1 MGRRA
6 GLIAIL
12 ACIAA
17 SGCGL
22 VASPEPSASATSGSG
37 TTAAASP
44 QASGAR
50 DAAWLA
56 DLELLLPAM
65 DHIHPALDHG
75 TSMAALRGAVTGLE
89 SRIPSATDDE
99 IMVGVLRIVGMVSA
113 AGCDAHTGAYV
124 WGSGTYPVDS
134 LPLRLWLFGDDVVIV
149 DALEPYRDLIGW
161 RVDAVAGRPIGD
173 VVAALDPIVPRD
185 NAETVRL
192 LLPRFLLTPQILRG
206 LGLAGDGSIELRVT
220 PPPGAV
226 GAATSHD
233 VTVDPIPMADYNAWA
248 GPYGLH
254 LPADP
259 NVGYLARIDDVLWWE
274 RRPDGTLFVQYN
286 RVDAL
291 PAGQLEG
298 LRTALHGAGV
308 RRVVLDLRHNYGGEV
323 RELASIQRTFEDP
336 AVDRPG
342 RLFVITG
349 RNTFSAGSLLAS
361 RLEASTS
368 AIVVGEPM
376 GGCPTA
382 YGNARDVHLPWSGI
396 VVGVAS
402 LLEVGVTVD
411 DTRATIQPELPAE
424 LTLPDWLA
432 GRDPALRA
440 IDGFGP

>member
-1 MGRRA
+1 MRRRA
-6 GLIAIL
+6 ALIAIL
-12 ACIAA
+12 ASLVAA
-17 SGCGL
+17 GCGPL
-22 VASPEPSASATSGSG
+22 ASAEPSASATSG
-37 TTAAASP
+37 TEQTAVPSP
-44 QASGAR
+44 EATGDR
-50 DAAWLA
+50 DAGWLA

-65 DHIHPALDHG
+65 DRIHPALDHSA
-75 TSMAALRGAVTGLE
+75 SMASLRGAVTDLE
-89 SRIPSATDDE
+89 ARIATSTDDE
-99 IMVGVLRIVGMVSA
+99 LMVGILRIVAMVSS

-149 DALEPYRDLIGW
+149 DALAPYRDVIGW

-192 LLPRFLLTPQILRG
+192 LLPRFLLIPQILRG

-220 PPPGAV
+220 PPPGGV
-226 GAATSHD
+226 GSATSHD

-259 NVGYLARIDDVLWWE
+259 AVGYLARIDDVLWWE
-274 RRPDGTLFVQYN
+274 QRPDGTLFVQYN

-298 LRTALHGAGV
+298 LRSALHGAGV

-323 RELASIQRTFEDP
+323 RELANIQRTFEDP

-349 RNTFSAGSLLAS
+349 RNTFSAGSLLVA

-376 GGCPTA
+376 AGCPTA
-382 YGNARDVHLPWSGI
+382 YGNARDVPLPWSGI

-402 LLEVGVTVD
+402 LLEVGVTAD
-411 DTRATIQPELPAE
+411 DTRATIQPELPAQ

-440 IDGFGP
+440 IDGFAP